1 MSAYTDSS
9 RYRRCQALFD
19 QRYPH
24 FVNAGQRYAAWLADA
39 VSADSTLLDVGC
51 GRDSL
56 AAEAIRGAARSMGI
70 DLVADDLRYNHTVQ
84 LPVLANA
91 YHLPFRAESFDV
103 IASQWVVEHFPQPV
117 AAFREMA
124 RLLRPDGK
132 IILLTTNAHNYV
144 PFLSRL
150 VPEAARKVALTRLL
164 RRPAHESHPTFY
176 RANTRRALSRAAGQ
190 AGLRVAQIA
199 YVGNP
204 FYMAFSLPLFR
215 LALLYERLTDAPRW
229 HHLKLYLI
237 AQLAKIA

>member
-1 MSAYTDSS
+1 MGAYTESP

-19 QRYPH
+19 QRYPN
-24 FVNAGQRYAAWLADA
+24 FVNAGQQYAAWLAD
-39 VSADSTLLDVGC
+39 VISVDSTLLDVGC

-56 AAEAIRGAARSMGI
+56 AAVPIRQAARSVGI
-70 DLVADDLRYNHTVQ
+70 DLVADDLRHNHTVQ

-91 YHLPFRAESFDV
+91 YHLPFRAASFDV

-117 AAFREMA
+117 NAFREMA

-150 VPEAARKVALTRLL
+150 VPEAARKVALRRLL
-164 RRPAHESHPTFY
+164 RRPVHESHPTFY
-176 RANTRRALSRAAGQ
+176 RANTGRALSRAAEQ

-215 LALLYERLTDAPRW
+215 LALRYERLTDSPRLN
-229 HHLKLYLI
+229 HFKLYLI
-237 AQLAKIA
+237 ARLEKMA